1 MNKSKA
7 VTIVPVRSAGFGKNG
22 FTLLELLAVL
32 AIIAVLA
39 SLLSTALNHTKAK
52 TFQVGCLNNLRQLQ
66 VNWFL
71 YADENDDQL
80 PLNRSESASGLNELI
95 FGRRNSSNSWVVG
108 NPKEDMTTANIVKGS
123 LFPLTRSV
131 SVYRCPSD
139 RSMVIGKPIVRTR
152 SYAMS
157 AFMNGDDAGFDSRV
171 KTSYPAIANPGPDKV
186 FVFIEEHEASI
197 WAGAFNV
204 TPKDK
209 FSLASG
215 SWTSTPSD
223 RHNQGCNLS
232 FADGH
237 VERWKWFWPKSV
249 NLNNKLSVNQHEL
262 RDLRRLQEAVPQR

>member
-1 MNKSKA
+1 
-7 VTIVPVRSAGFGKNG
+7 
-22 FTLLELLAVL
+22 
-32 AIIAVLA
+32 
-39 SLLSTALNHTKAK
+39 
-52 TFQVGCLNNLRQLQ
+52 
-66 VNWFL
+66 
-71 YADENDDQL
+71 
-80 PLNRSESASGLNELI
+80 
-95 FGRRNSSNSWVVG
+95 
-108 NPKEDMTTANIVKGS
+108 
-123 LFPLTRSV
+123 
-131 SVYRCPSD
+131 
-139 RSMVIGKPIVRTR
+139 
-152 SYAMS
+152 MS
-157 AFMNGDDAGFDSRV
+157 AFMNGDEAGFDPRV
-171 KTSYPAIANPGPDKV
+171 KTTYPGIANPGPDRI

-237 VERWKWFWPKSV
+237 VERWRWFWPKSV